1 VEGLLLLLLLP
12 HSYNVNNSI
21 LLLEDVKQVS
31 VEPRLRMCSFDID
44 NVCPNIPKWQILD
57 IIINICQNMGILK
70 SISCGINTLV
80 KTIAEQ
86 NYFNIIK

>member
-1 VEGLLLLLLLP
+1 VEGLLLLLLLLLLP

-21 LLLEDVKQVS
+21 ILMEDLKQVS

-44 NVCPNIPKWQILD
+44 NMYPNIP
-57 IIINICQNMGILK
+57 N

-80 KTIAEQ
+80 KTIVEQ
-86 NYFNIIK
+86 NYFQYN